1 MQNINLLQP
10 PCSGASRLKETK
22 KFQPWVQLTPTF
34 DLSGVMDE
42 VEPGSNGHALVN
54 QQFTSTP
61 EGCCQGHGN
70 TGSPKFPGKCHTPDV
85 TRFPAAQGDVNNHVP
100 PGKSYIQGNP
110 ALTNTSTFP
119 AATGHS
125 VAVNEPYQ
133 TSTQSPDSSKTGSS
147 YRMHTAAIQR
157 PDSGP
162 MEASTITTGSTANTS
177 TGAANHGFTTAQ
189 AGSPHQVSS
198 ATKGA
203 RYDETDGGVDDRTG
217 MQKLA
222 DKLSPGSAI
231 GKHTSDVAGWAPNAG
246 PSHGYDTG
254 DGPTRFTAGHVASD
268 YEGDVSNSRND
279 ITGPTADAATVT
291 ADKGNGLPFEKPP
304 HYITNEFGDVVDIDP
319 VGTGSST
326 SGCTH
331 RTSHA
336 QQAGVATT
344 GHSSAH
350 TSPRSDCHQSHGKG
364 NAAHDVGSGRGTS
377 CAGSTSEGKHA
388 NVAPNTGIGG
398 ADAFSGDGPRYIT
411 NEYGGVLGTEPHAA
425 V

>member
-1 MQNINLLQP
+1 
-10 PCSGASRLKETK
+10 
-22 KFQPWVQLTPTF
+22 
-34 DLSGVMDE
+34 
-42 VEPGSNGHALVN
+42 
-54 QQFTSTP
+54 
-61 EGCCQGHGN
+61 
-70 TGSPKFPGKCHTPDV
+70 
-85 TRFPAAQGDVNNHVP
+85 
-100 PGKSYIQGNP
+100 
-110 ALTNTSTFP
+110 
-119 AATGHS
+119 
-125 VAVNEPYQ
+125 
-133 TSTQSPDSSKTGSS
+133 
-147 YRMHTAAIQR
+147 MHTAAIQR

-231 GKHTSDVAGWAPNAG
+231 GKHTRYECTAYGKHLYILQIPSSGVFCSSSPPDACARKGCRNAFLCCSDVAGWAPNAG

>member
-85 TRFPAAQGDVNNHVP
+85 TRFPAQGDVNNHVP

-125 VAVNEPYQ
+125 
-133 TSTQSPDSSKTGSS
+133 
-147 YRMHTAAIQR
+147 
-157 PDSGP
+157 
-162 MEASTITTGSTANTS
+162 
-177 TGAANHGFTTAQ
+177 
-189 AGSPHQVSS
+189 VSS

-319 VGTGSST
+319 ATALLTPVPALIAIKVMARAMQHMMWALGEVLAALAVPQRSHMRQFDNPAGLTAGLGRPSS
-326 SGCTH
+326 
-331 RTSHA
+331 
-336 QQAGVATT
+336 
-344 GHSSAH
+344 
-350 TSPRSDCHQSHGKG
+350 
-364 NAAHDVGSGRGTS
+364 
-377 CAGSTSEGKHA
+377 
-388 NVAPNTGIGG
+388 
-398 ADAFSGDGPRYIT
+398 
-411 NEYGGVLGTEPHAA
+411 VLGQGPQSYQEEPDMMPYAVHFVTEVRGMPSSLLWQPYQNLMETFDIVDGAHSMLS
-425 V
+425 VQN